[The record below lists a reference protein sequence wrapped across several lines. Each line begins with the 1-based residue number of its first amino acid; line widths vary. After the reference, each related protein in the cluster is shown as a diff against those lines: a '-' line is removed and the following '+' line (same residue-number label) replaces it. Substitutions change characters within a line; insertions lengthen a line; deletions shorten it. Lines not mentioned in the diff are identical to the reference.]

1 MFSFILDIDD
11 CESVPCKNNATC
23 IDGIDE
29 FSCQCSPGYYGDNCT
44 ESKDHILIYHYVIIV
59 CEKSYLDFNFTSID
73 LKLNKF
79 DINYSIIRQF
89 AKGQTK
95 CREKLPRCH
104 ITKTYGINNF
114 ELLKMFAKHTVA
126 PTKYRAT
133 QVL

>member
-1 MFSFILDIDD
+1 MSSPV
-11 CESVPCKNNATC
+11 SVLQDTTVITALKVRTT
-23 IDGIDE
+23 
-29 FSCQCSPGYYGDNCT
+29 F
-44 ESKDHILIYHYVIIV
+44 LIYHYVTIV

-79 DINYSIIRQF
+79 DINYSIIRPF

-114 ELLKMFAKHTVA
+114 ELLNMFAKHTVA